1 MNGTQQIFLDSLKSE
16 NELLKTKIKR
26 IEESS
31 SQKRGAVELDNI
43 VKTKFELEEE
53 LELTRKESYQTIERL
68 KTNLDEK
75 EEELIKNRT

>member
-53 LELTRKESYQTIERL
+53 LELTRKES
-68 KTNLDEK
+68 
-75 EEELIKNRT
+75 